1 MSDLPELQIKYRNLS
16 LSAKGALGIIAAII
30 IAVGFFVFLA
40 AYWFR
45 LTHG

>member
-1 MSDLPELQIKYRNLS
+1 MSDYPEIHFKYRNLS
-16 LSAKGALGIIAAII
+16 LSAKGALGVIAAII
-30 IAVGFFVFLA
+30 ITVGFFGLLA